1 MLEKRPKVFPFAFI
15 STTTPWILLKSPGS
29 STFAKASLRYDKRL
43 GYKHNE
49 RQRAQV
55 GRNRQN
61 RETLARLVEE
71 SQNGNREAF
80 EELYRRTA
88 QAQFYLMAH
97 RVGYETANDLL
108 QELYLIAWRNIR
120 KIRPHAVLGYLGSV
134 GRNLCRRH
142 VERAAAAQRSIPLD
156 VDTLESNG
164 SGAEAADAPALHDA
178 NADPANLVTAADE
191 HARLARAL
199 REELTDFERTCVVMR
214 YYQGAKIDEIA
225 EALDSSRNT
234 VRRTLSRALMTLRT
248 KMGLA
253 PWGALGLSGAL
264 PQVVEKHMAQGA
276 RALERPRG
284 GWSLATGAM
293 GLAAVGVTAGAI
305 AFAVLAPMP
314 PASPAT
320 DTKPVTIEE
329 AGVPAS
335 QTADTEP
342 PALKSVTVEGDTTVL
357 RLFDASEVCDVRCTS
372 PDGTVHR
379 TASHETDP
387 GNSSDSLWRFHLPT
401 GTYEA
406 WAVDT
411 AGNEAVG
418 EITVEIYPDEPPPY
432 EP

>member
-1 MLEKRPKVFPFAFI
+1 M
-15 STTTPWILLKSPGS
+15 
-29 STFAKASLRYDKRL
+29 
-43 GYKHNE
+43 
-49 RQRAQV
+49 

-97 RVGYETANDLL
+97 RVGYEAANDLL
-108 QELYLIAWRNIR
+108 QELYLIAWRNIQ
-120 KIRPHAVLGYLGSV
+120 KIRPFAVLGYLGSV

-142 VERAAAAQRSIPLD
+142 VEHAAAAQRSVPLD
-156 VDTLESNG
+156 VDALEASGSND
-164 SGAEAADAPALHDA
+164 EAAGAPALHDA
-178 NADPANLVTAADE
+178 NADPANLVAAADE
-191 HARLARAL
+191 HVRLARAL

-225 EALDSSRNT
+225 EVLDSSRNT
-234 VRRTLSRALMTLRT
+234 VKRTLSRALMTLRT

-264 PQVVEKHMAQGA
+264 PQVVEERMAAGA

-284 GWSLATGAM
+284 GWSLATGAV

-314 PASPAT
+314 PASPTA
-320 DTKPVTIEE
+320 DVEPVTIEE

-335 QTADTEP
+335 QAAGTDTEP
-342 PALKSVTVEGDTTVL
+342 PVLKSVTVEGNTTVL
-357 RLFDASEVCDVRCTS
+357 RLFDASGVRDVRCTS

-379 TASHETDP
+379 AVSHEADP
-387 GNSSDSLWRFHLPT
+387 GNSSGSLWRFDLPT
-401 GTYEA
+401 GIYEA
-406 WAVDT
+406 WAVD
-411 AGNEAVG
+411 ASGNEATG
-418 EITVEIYPDEPPPY
+418 QIAVEIYPDEPPPY